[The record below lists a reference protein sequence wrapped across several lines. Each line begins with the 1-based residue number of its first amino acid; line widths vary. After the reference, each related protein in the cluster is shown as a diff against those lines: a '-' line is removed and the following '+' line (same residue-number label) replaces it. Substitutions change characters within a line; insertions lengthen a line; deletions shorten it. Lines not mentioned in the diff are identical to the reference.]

1 MELDGPRRWFN
12 ASTGYGTLGY
22 GLPAAIGAKLAEPG
36 RPVIS
41 LMGDGG
47 IQFTL
52 PELASAVEARVGV
65 IVLLWNNQ
73 GYGEIKRYMERRD
86 ITRWAWTSTRR
97 TSSPSPA
104 ASAARRRRPATT
116 RTCRN
121 CCATPRPT
129 AR

>member
-1 MELDGPRRWFN
+1 MGF
-12 ASTGYGTLGY
+12 

-73 GYGEIKRYMERRD
+73 GYGEIKRYTPSENQETNGPRGRRVG
-86 ITRWAWTSTRR
+86 IAYELESGEIIYV
-97 TSSPSPA
+97 PE
-104 ASAARRRRPATT
+104 
-116 RTCRN
+116 
-121 CCATPRPT
+121 
-129 AR
+129 